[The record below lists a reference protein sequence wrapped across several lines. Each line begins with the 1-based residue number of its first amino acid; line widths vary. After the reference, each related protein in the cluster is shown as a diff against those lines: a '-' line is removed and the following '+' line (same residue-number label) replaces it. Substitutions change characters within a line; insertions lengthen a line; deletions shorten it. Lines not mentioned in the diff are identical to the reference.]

1 MMDYATHPGVKAKA
15 SPLPRHV
22 AIIMDGNGRWAASRK
37 LSHTSGH
44 RKGVEVARDVIFA
57 CQDRGIEALTLF
69 AFGIDGIIFSNEIL
83 LTRLDDSFLSYCIF
97 YLFL

>member
-57 CQDRGIEALTLF
+57 CQDRGIEALTFLLLELKIGNVRLKKSEIY
-69 AFGIDGIIFSNEIL
+69 FG
-83 LTRLDDSFLSYCIF
+83 SFLSY
-97 YLFL
+97 